1 MHCLHGCNAASL
13 LQEWQPWVHIPFSN
27 IIDERITPMSAVKI
41 KGQAGQIPRLR
52 FLNSL
57 GRALDARDTFN
68 ELSLLN
74 DLELS
79 KRGLDRNGISKHV
92 VDKLG

>member
-1 MHCLHGCNAASL
+1 
-13 LQEWQPWVHIPFSN
+13 
-27 IIDERITPMSAVKI
+27 MSAVTI
-41 KGQAGQIPRLR
+41 KGRAGQIPRLR

-79 KRGLDRNGISKHV
+79 KRGLDRNSISKHIV
-92 VDKLG
+92 EKLG

>member
-1 MHCLHGCNAASL
+1 M
-13 LQEWQPWVHIPFSN
+13 
-27 IIDERITPMSAVKI
+27 
-41 KGQAGQIPRLR
+41 PRLR

-92 VDKLG
+92 VEKLG

>member
-1 MHCLHGCNAASL
+1 MHNLHGCNAASVL
-13 LQEWQPWVHIPFSN
+13 EEWRPLVHIPFSN
-27 IIDERITPMSAVKI
+27 IIDERITPMSAVTI
-41 KGQAGQIPRLR
+41 KGRAGQIPRLR

-79 KRGLDRNGISKHV
+79 KRGLDRNSISKHIV
-92 VDKLG
+92 EKLG

>member
-1 MHCLHGCNAASL
+1 M
-13 LQEWQPWVHIPFSN
+13 
-27 IIDERITPMSAVKI
+27 
-41 KGQAGQIPRLR
+41 PRLR

-79 KRGLDRNGISKHV
+79 KRGLDRNDISKHV
-92 VDKLG
+92 VETLG

>member
-1 MHCLHGCNAASL
+1 MRILHRCNAASVL
-13 LQEWQPWVHIPFSN
+13 EEWRLWVHIPFSN
-27 IIDERITPMSAVKI
+27 IIDERITPMSTVTI
-41 KGQAGQIPRLR
+41 TGRAGQIPRLR

-57 GRALDARDTFN
+57 GRALVARDTFN

>member
-1 MHCLHGCNAASL
+1 MHDLHRCNAASH
-13 LQEWQPWVHIPFSN
+13 LQEWQPRVHIPFRN
-27 IIDERITPMSAVKI
+27 IIDERITPMSALKI

-79 KRGLDRNGISKHV
+79 KRGLDRNGISIHV
-92 VDKLG
+92 VEKLG

>member
-1 MHCLHGCNAASL
+1 M
-13 LQEWQPWVHIPFSN
+13 
-27 IIDERITPMSAVKI
+27 
-41 KGQAGQIPRLR
+41 PRLR

-92 VDKLG
+92 VEKLC